1 MNQTS
6 DQLLPSALPEGTGMD
21 GAAQEGATLEAM
33 VAHQAALEA
42 RLAMAM
48 ARQQELERQN
58 SYYRSIF
65 DTLPNPL
72 WLMDDNRHLD
82 ANPAAIATLGYPD
95 RATLLGSP
103 VDAAQGARAQTLER
117 VRRAQAGET
126 QRFEWAHQ
134 PADGTER
141 IGEVIF
147 SPLQLDGRRLVLGSW
162 HDVTQ
167 RKLAERRLAERER
180 SFREQS
186 QRLQEVIEGTHTG
199 TWEYNL
205 RTDSLVCNERWAW
218 IVGYGPSEL
227 APLSLST
234 WRRLAHP
241 GDFRR
246 AMHDVHRCYRQEIEH
261 YRVEMRMRHKAGHWV
276 WIVVRGK
283 VVQWRDDQQPLRM
296 AGTIQDATARKVS
309 EEQLKLAASVFT
321 HASEGIMITDASV
334 RIVSVNEAFSRIT
347 GYRQEEVLGRT
358 PGLLKSGLHG
368 ADFYAEVW
376 KALREKG
383 EWSGEIWN
391 RHREGHLYAELVNI
405 SAVCDE
411 QGQVKNYV
419 ALFNDITQQKQHQQQ
434 LERSAHYDP
443 LTDLPNR
450 LLLADR
456 LQQAMVRSHRHC
468 DKVAVAYIDLD
479 GFKAVNDRHGHAVG
493 DRLLVILANRMKSLL
508 REGDTLAR
516 LGGDEFAVVIVDM
529 VRQHDCVPV
538 LERLLQALADPVAVA
553 GEVLHVSASIGVTL
567 YPLDDVEADQ
577 LLRHADQAMYIA
589 KQTGKNRYHIFDIKH
604 TRPSNEPNQTLEAL
618 HQALARGEFCLH
630 YQPRVNMRSGQL
642 VGAEALIRWQHPEHG
657 LLLPSAF
664 LPAVEHHAVSVT
676 VGQWVIAQAL
686 GQISAWQRQGLD
698 IPVSVNLSARHIQNR
713 DFLPSLKTLLD
724 SHPDVPPQRLEL
736 EVMEAHALE
745 DIDYAARMM
754 NACRELGVR
763 FALDDFG
770 TGYTSLAY
778 LRRLPADTLKL
789 DQSFVQAMPSAPGDM
804 AVVEAVHGLAKA
816 FHRRLIAEGVETEW
830 QGEMLLAMGCELA
843 QGYAIGR
850 PMPADELSGWASRWQ
865 PCESWRAWAGRS
877 LSPRALPVLLATV
890 EHSAWRDE
898 VEAYLLGRHDLLP
911 TQDPSGGRF
920 ATWYAKEGREHFDAH
935 PAFVEI
941 GQRHRKVQRLAA
953 ALLAECEQGRR
964 GEARSRVEELRRES
978 EALVGCL
985 REFAWL
991 AA

>member
-1 MNQTS
+1 MNQNS
-6 DQLLPSALPEGTGMD
+6 DESLPATPVDSGADDTRPAIEVLLAN
-21 GAAQEGATLEAM
+21 
-33 VAHQAALEA
+33 QAVLEA
-42 RLAMAM
+42 RLAVAL

-58 SYYRSIF
+58 RYFRSIF
-65 DTLPNPL
+65 ETLPNPL
-72 WLMDDNRHLD
+72 WLMDGDSYLD
-82 ANPAAIATLGYPD
+82 ANQAAVEALGFAD
-95 RATLLGSP
+95 RALMLSGSISATPGTDESLGDR
-103 VDAAQGARAQTLER
+103 VAQAQDGQVQCFEWGRLGGGAAQR
-117 VRRAQAGET
+117 VA
-126 QRFEWAHQ
+126 
-134 PADGTER
+134 
-141 IGEVIF
+141 EVTF
-147 SPLQLDGRRLVLGSW
+147 SPLELDGRRLVLGSW
-162 HDVTQ
+162 HDITE

-186 QRLQEVIEGTHTG
+186 QRLNEVIQGTNTG
-199 TWEYNL
+199 TWAYNL
-205 RTDSLVCNERWAW
+205 ETDSLACNERWAW
-218 IVGYGPSEL
+218 IVGFVPGEL
-227 APLSLST
+227 APMSLAT
-234 WRRLAHP
+234 WRSLAHP

-246 AMHDVHRCYRQEIEH
+246 AMREVQRCYRRETEH
-261 YRVEMRMRHKAGHWV
+261 YRVEMRLRHKQGHWV
-276 WIVVRGK
+276 WIACRGTVVEWSEQDRP
-283 VVQWRDDQQPLRM
+283 RRM
-296 AGTIQDATARKVS
+296 AGTIQDITARKVA

-321 HASEGIMITDASV
+321 HASEGILITDAQV
-334 RIVSVNEAFSRIT
+334 RIVSVNEAFTRIT
-347 GYRQEEVLGRT
+347 GYTEAEVRGHT
-358 PGLLKSGLHG
+358 PGILKSGLHG
-368 ADFYAEVW
+368 ADFYAGVW
-376 KALREKG
+376 QTLQDKG

-391 RHREGHLYAELVNI
+391 RHKAGHLYAELVNI

-419 ALFNDITQQKQHQQQ
+419 ALFNDITVQKHLQQR
-434 LERSAHYDP
+434 LERSAYYDP

-456 LQQAMVRSHRHC
+456 LQQAMARARRHT
-468 DKVAVAYIDLD
+468 DRIAVAYIDLD

-493 DRLLVILANRMKSLL
+493 DQLLVVLANRMKALL

-538 LERLLQALADPVAVA
+538 MERLLQALADPVVVA
-553 GEVLHVSASIGVTL
+553 GEVLHVTASIGATF
-567 YPLDDVEADQ
+567 YPLDDVDAEQ
-577 LLRHADQAMYIA
+577 LLRHADQAMYVA
-589 KQTGKNRYHIFDIKH
+589 KQTGKNRFHFFDIKQAQVGH
-604 TRPSNEPNQTLEAL
+604 EPSQTLEAL

-630 YQPRVNMRSGQL
+630 YQPRVNMRTGEM
-642 VGAEALIRWQHPEHG
+642 VGAEALIRWQHPQHG

-664 LPAVEHHAVSVT
+664 LPAVEHHAFSAT
-676 VGQWVIAQAL
+676 VGQWVIEQAL
-686 GQISAWQRQGLD
+686 RQMAVWQRQGLELS
-698 IPVSVNLSARHIQNR
+698 VSANLSARHIQHR
-713 DFLPSLKTLLD
+713 DFLTNLKTLLER
-724 SHPDVPPQRLEL
+724 HPEVPPARLEL
-736 EVMEAHALE
+736 EVMETHALE
-745 DIDYAARMM
+745 DIDHAARMM
-754 NACRELGVR
+754 SACRDLGVR

-850 PMPADELSGWASRWQ
+850 PMPANRLLDWSRDWQ
-865 PCESWRAWAGRS
+865 PCAAWRAWVGRT

-911 TQDPSGGRF
+911 TSSCGRF
-920 ATWYAKEGREHFDAH
+920 VSWYAGEGSESFAAH
-935 PAFVEI
+935 PVFAEI
-941 GQRHRKVQRLAA
+941 GQLHGRVQKLAA
-953 ALLAECEQGRR
+953 ELLADCAEGRR
-964 GEARSRVEELRRES
+964 EQARTRVADLRRES
-978 EALVGCL
+978 EGLIGRL